1 MSPLQEELIA
11 RKKKLETVIKMARKD
26 LANCPEGKLWVST
39 THKAVQYYHHIIEN
53 DRVIHRYLPR
63 DQAEL
68 KQSLAQKE
76 YLMQLLKLAER
87 ELHDIDSLLSR
98 NSLMRMESL
107 YSEIHPDKKKF
118 VKPLVTNDEE
128 FADYWL
134 RKPVESNPS
143 FPEELKYP
151 TKRGELTRSKS
162 EAMLADM
169 YYELGIP
176 YKYDCG
182 IALKDGAVKYV
193 DFILLDKKKRKEIY
207 HEHLGLLDDSGYR
220 RDNMQKLDL
229 YRRSGIYVGKNL
241 ILTHEG
247 AGSPL
252 NIRDI
257 RASVKEMFAL

>member
-26 LANCPEGKLWVST
+26 LANCPEGKLWVSS

-107 YSEIHPDKKKF
+107 YSEIHPDKKKYYE
-118 VKPLVTNDEE
+118 KARMRDGRR
-128 FADYWL
+128 
-134 RKPVESNPS
+134 RKRQLCNLLDCIS
-143 FPEELKYP
+143 
-151 TKRGELTRSKS
+151 RGETPANKWVS
-162 EAMLADM
+162 
-169 YYELGIP
+169 I
-176 YKYDCG
+176 C
-182 IALKDGAVKYV
+182 
-193 DFILLDKKKRKEIY
+193 
-207 HEHLGLLDDSGYR
+207 
-220 RDNMQKLDL
+220 
-229 YRRSGIYVGKNL
+229 
-241 ILTHEG
+241 
-247 AGSPL
+247 
-252 NIRDI
+252 
-257 RASVKEMFAL
+257 